1 MSTKA
6 TRAVKVTLSKKG
18 DYSVRAVLDLARH
31 YGEGRRKAREIAASM
46 RIPRKYLSQILANLV
61 RRGLL
66 TAVAGQAGG
75 YELSRAPSR
84 ISLLDV
90 VEAAEGAAELR
101 RCLIRGVPCGRGGTC
116 AVHESWSS
124 AQAAMVRRLRSATF
138 AAILRQDSASAPGR
152 G

>member
-1 MSTKA
+1 MGTVE
-6 TRAVKVTLSKKG
+6 AVNVSLGTKG

-31 YGEGRRKAREIAASM
+31 YGEGRRKTREIAASM

-90 VEAAEGAAELR
+90 VEAAEGPIELR
-101 RCLIRGVPCGRGGTC
+101 QCLLRGFPCGSGGTC
-116 AVHESWSS
+116 AVHEAWSA
-124 AQAAMVRRLRSATF
+124 AQGAMVQRLRRVTF
-138 AAILRQDSASAPGR
+138 AEILRQESASTAGR
-152 G
+152 N